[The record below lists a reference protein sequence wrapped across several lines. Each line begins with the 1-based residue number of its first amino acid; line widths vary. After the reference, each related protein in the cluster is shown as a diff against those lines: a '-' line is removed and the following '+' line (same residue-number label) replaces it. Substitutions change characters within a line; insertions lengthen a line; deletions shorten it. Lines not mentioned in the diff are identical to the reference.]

1 MCPKSNR
8 THRPLLIDTSPLL
21 LLMVGTYDTGLITKF
36 KRVKCYSPTDFDLL
50 VQFLVKRRVLV
61 TPGVMAE
68 VTNMAMELKSHGF
81 MGLIESN
88 MESLKRMGECHITK
102 DVILETAEFKKVG
115 FTDTSII
122 IAAKENE
129 GEVLTADHPLCSR
142 CRTRGIPV
150 THIMELQSRSTLFY

>member
-1 MCPKSNR
+1 MCPKLNR
-8 THRPLLIDTSPLL
+8 TRRPLFIDTSPLL
-21 LLMVGTYDTGLITKF
+21 LLMVGTYDKGLITKF

-61 TPGVMAE
+61 TPGVLAE
-68 VTNMAMELKSHGF
+68 VTNLAMELKSLGF
-81 MGLIESN
+81 KELIESN
-88 MESLKRMGECHITK
+88 MESLKRMGECYVTK

-122 IAAKENE
+122 IAANEND

-142 CRTRGIPV
+142 CRTMGIPV
-150 THIMELQSRSTLFY
+150 THIMELQSKSTLFY